1 MSQQQIQSLS
11 EIIRQS
17 ATLNDLI
24 DEKQAASVLNV
35 KPGTLSVWRSTGR
48 YSIPF
53 VKVGRSVRYRLSDLN
68 AWLES
73 RTQTNGATA

>member
-1 MSQQQIQSLS
+1 MNSDTQSIS
-11 EIIRQS
+11 DIIRLS
-17 ATLNDLI
+17 SKLNDLL
-24 DEKQAASVLNV
+24 DQNQAASLLHVT
-35 KPGTLSVWRSTGR
+35 PGTLSVWRSTGR

-68 AWLES
+68 SWIES

>member
-1 MSQQQIQSLS
+1 MTIEAQSIS
-11 EIIRQS
+11 DIIRLS
-17 ATLNDLI
+17 SKLNDLL
-24 DEKQAASVLNV
+24 DQNQAAQLLHVT
-35 KPGTLSVWRSTGR
+35 PGTLSVWRSTGR

-68 AWLES
+68 SWIES

>member
-17 ATLNDLI
+17 ATLNDLL
-24 DEKQAASVLNV
+24 DEKQAASFLNV

>member
-1 MSQQQIQSLS
+1 MTSNNLARLVAKTPGLLTEQ
-11 EIIRQS
+11 
-17 ATLNDLI
+17 
-24 DEKQAASVLNV
+24 QAAEFLSIA
-35 KPGTLSVWRSTGR
+35 PGTLSVWRSTGR

-68 AWLES
+68 SWIDS